1 MAMPNRGDKLIE
13 IDSPPAAFSTQLHFQ
28 EFSSNDLSDAAK
40 LEVHNS
46 QTLTFNQTPHTPGAS
61 TVASST
67 PIYNEAPDS
76 DRPSYSIW
84 SLEYYQQLFDVN
96 TNQVTERILWA
107 MVPKPGVNYLQQHI
121 QSKPDL
127 YGPFWICVTL
137 VFTIA
142 ISGNLANYLQTAA
155 SMHYHWKYNFHAVT
169 LAGTAIFA
177 YAWLLPS
184 CLWGFLKYQGSLHEG
199 AITLLELLCVYGYSL
214 SIYVP
219 VSILWVIQI
228 GWLQWL
234 LLIVGAA
241 MSGYVLVTAIW
252 PAISQRSLMLLVVI
266 LGFHVLLAAG
276 FMLSYFHA
284 SPHDLPPPPP
294 LLSQGPTVQSSL

>member
-1 MAMPNRGDKLIE
+1 MAAPNRGDKLIE
-13 IDSPPAAFSTQLHFQ
+13 IDSPPASFSTQLHFQ
-28 EFSSNDLSDAAK
+28 EFTSNDLGGAAK

-46 QTLTFNQTPHTPGAS
+46 HTLTFNQTPQTPGAS
-61 TVASST
+61 TGASST
-67 PIYNEAPDS
+67 PIYNETS
-76 DRPSYSIW
+76 EKPSFSIW

-96 TNQVTERILWA
+96 TDQVVERILWA
-107 MVPKPGVNYLQQHI
+107 MVPKPGVNFLQQHI

-184 CLWGFLKYQGSLHEG
+184 CLWGFLKYQGALHEG
-199 AITLLELLCVYGYSL
+199 TITLLELLCVYGYSL
-214 SIYVP
+214 AIYVP
-219 VSILWVIQI
+219 VSVLWVIQV

-234 LLIVGAA
+234 LLIVGAT

-252 PAISQRSLMLLVVI
+252 PAISQRSMVLLVVI
-266 LGFHVLLAAG
+266 LGCHVLLAAG

-284 SPHDLPPPPP
+284 SPPP
-294 LLSQGPTVQSSL
+294 LMPETPAQLPT